1 MRAARHTATATAT
14 ASAERGAI
22 SVFVVIVTVALFS
35 IAGLVLDGGRLLAAR
50 REVQDIAANAARAG
64 AQELDE
70 AHLRAGRTLIDPIA
84 GATAVSRYLAQTP
97 ATGTSS
103 VSGDAVTV
111 QVQMPVRMLLPLTG
125 TSQRTVTA
133 TQRARAV
140 RGVTTGDG

>member
-1 MRAARHTATATAT
+1 MRAARRTAGG
-14 ASAERGAI
+14 SAEHGAI
-22 SVFVVIVTVALFS
+22 SVFVVIVTVALIS
-35 IAGLVLDGGRLLAAR
+35 IAGLVLDGGRLMAAR

-70 AHLRAGRTLIDPIA
+70 DHLRAGRTRIDPIA
-84 GATAVSRYLAQTP
+84 GAAAISDYLAQTP

-111 QVQMPVRMLLPLTG
+111 QARMPVRMLLPLTG
-125 TSQRTVTA
+125 TRQRTVTA